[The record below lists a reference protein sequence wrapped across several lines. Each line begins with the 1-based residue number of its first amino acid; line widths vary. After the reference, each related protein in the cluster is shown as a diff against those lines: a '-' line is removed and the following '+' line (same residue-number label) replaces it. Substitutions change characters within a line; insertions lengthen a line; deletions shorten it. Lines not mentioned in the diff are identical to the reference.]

1 MGQELL
7 ELAKTLNTEN
17 SILADT
23 QFLIYHLEDIK
34 PYSDITAEIMDL
46 AGEKNS
52 KIFISLIS
60 YTEILVGVLNQ
71 KKPAVKKAFKDFI
84 TSNPIIEILDFKY
97 ETAGLAA
104 NIRSEN
110 NLGLADSIIAATAI
124 KSNIK
129 ILITN
134 DKGFLKVKN
143 KDLKIIL
150 LDSLV
155 GNKNP

>member
-1 MGQELL
+1 MEQGLL
-7 ELAKTLNTEN
+7 ELAQALNTEN
-17 SILADT
+17 TILADT

-46 AGEKNS
+46 VGEKNS
-52 KIFISLIS
+52 KIFLSLIS
-60 YTEILVGVLNQ
+60 YTEILAGVLNQ
-71 KKPAVKKAFKDFI
+71 KKPDAEKAFKDFI
-84 TSNPIIEILDFKY
+84 MSNPFIEILDFKY
-97 ETAGLAA
+97 EIAGLVAD
-104 NIRSEN
+104 IRSET

-124 KSNIK
+124 KADIK

-134 DKGFLKVKN
+134 DTGFLKVKN
-143 KDLKIIL
+143 RDLKIIL

>member
-1 MGQELL
+1 MEQELL
-7 ELAKTLNTEN
+7 ELVQALNTEN
-17 SILADT
+17 TILADT
-23 QFLIYHLEDIK
+23 PFLIYHLEDIK

-46 AGEKNS
+46 VGEKNS
-52 KIFISLIS
+52 KIFLSLIS

-71 KKPAVKKAFKDFI
+71 KKPDAEKAFKDFI
-84 TSNPIIEILDFKY
+84 MSNPFIEILDFKY
-97 ETAGLAA
+97 EIAGLVAD
-104 NIRSEN
+104 IRSET

-124 KSNIK
+124 KADIK

-134 DKGFLKVKN
+134 DTGFLKVKN
-143 KDLKIIL
+143 RDLKIIL

>member
-1 MGQELL
+1 LEQELL
-7 ELAKTLNTEN
+7 ELAQALNAEN
-17 SILADT
+17 TILADT
-23 QFLIYHLEDIK
+23 PFLIYHLEDIK

-46 AGEKNS
+46 VGEKNS
-52 KIFISLIS
+52 KIFLSLIS

-71 KKPAVKKAFKDFI
+71 KKPDAEKAFKDFI
-84 TSNPIIEILDFKY
+84 MSNPFIEILDFKY
-97 ETAGLAA
+97 EIAGLVAD
-104 NIRSEN
+104 IRSET

-124 KSNIK
+124 KADIK

-134 DKGFLKVKN
+134 DTGFLKVKN
-143 KDLKIIL
+143 RDLKIIL

>member
-1 MGQELL
+1 MEQELL
-7 ELAKTLNTEN
+7 ELAQAINTEN
-17 SILADT
+17 TILADT
-23 QFLIYHLEDIK
+23 PFLIYHLEDIK

-46 AGEKNS
+46 VGEKNS
-52 KIFISLIS
+52 KIFLSLIS

-71 KKPAVKKAFKDFI
+71 KKPDAEKAFKDFI
-84 TSNPIIEILDFKY
+84 MSNPFIEILDFKY
-97 ETAGLAA
+97 EIAGLAA
-104 NIRSEN
+104 DIRSET

-124 KSNIK
+124 KADIK

-134 DKGFLKVKN
+134 DTGFLKVKN
-143 KDLKIIL
+143 RDLKIIL

>member
-1 MGQELL
+1 MEQELL
-7 ELAKTLNTEN
+7 ELAQALNTEN
-17 SILADT
+17 TILVDT
-23 QFLIYHLEDIK
+23 PFLIYHLEDIK

-46 AGEKNS
+46 VGEKNS
-52 KIFISLIS
+52 KIFLSLIS

-71 KKPAVKKAFKDFI
+71 KKPDAEKAFKDFI
-84 TSNPIIEILDFKY
+84 MSNPFIEILDFKY
-97 ETAGLAA
+97 EIAGLVAD
-104 NIRSEN
+104 IRSET

-124 KSNIK
+124 KADIK

-134 DKGFLKVKN
+134 DTGFLKVKN
-143 KDLKIIL
+143 RDLKIIL